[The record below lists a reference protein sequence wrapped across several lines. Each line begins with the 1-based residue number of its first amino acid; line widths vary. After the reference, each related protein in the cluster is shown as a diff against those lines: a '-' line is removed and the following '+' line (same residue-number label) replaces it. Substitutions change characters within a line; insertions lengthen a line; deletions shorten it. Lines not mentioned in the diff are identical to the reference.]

1 MSDQEQNGGLRGGRP
16 RQDDPRRAGERDR
29 PWAGRSSDER
39 GRFSSDE
46 ERYGPGSRSRSE
58 EDYGGQAYGLEGG
71 RDHEMRQEPPSR
83 RAWDDEERE
92 TWRPGDG
99 GPYGDLELNPR
110 NHGIQEFGAP
120 HDYAYHPHAGHE
132 LDPDDSHPHSGH
144 ERQGSRGKGRR
155 S

>member
-1 MSDQEQNGGLRGGRP
+1 MPNRHQNGAPRGEPP
-16 RQDDPRRAGERDR
+16 REDPRRAGERDR
-29 PWAGRSSDER
+29 PWQGRSPDAR
-39 GRFSSDE
+39 GRYSSDE
-46 ERYGPGSRSRSE
+46 ERYGLGSRGHGLE
-58 EDYGGQAYGLEGG
+58 GDGGQAYGLEGG
-71 RDHEMRQEPPSR
+71 RDHESAHKPRSR

-110 NHGIQEFGAP
+110 NRGIQEYGAP

-132 LDPDDSHPHSGH
+132 FDPDHIHPHNWH
-144 ERQGSRGKGRR
+144 ECQGSRNKGRR